1 MSDLLRP
8 LSAWMEITLNDE
20 DETVESFVV
29 VPDMLVTGEGS
40 GSLLSAIN
48 EASARVESGEALSFD
63 IKFR

>member
-48 EASARVESGEALSFD
+48 EASARVQSG
-63 IKFR
+63 